1 MKNEKDKLS
10 KIEVSGNFLTKETK
24 GKDLVILSDEV
35 SVCILN
41 LSPSKTSFHY
51 SLYLSNKD
59 KNKNEKWEHLSFDIK
74 PEMNLTHFINND
86 KDCFQWFTKENI
98 YILQITFDELDE
110 RKLFNFWKILEQC
123 LCSIDKNIPIDR
135 ARLTIKKTSI
145 KYVKEYGEIDDIDKH
160 TDNMIKKLEIEIN
173 KKAEEEKLIQAIK
186 NMQITPPKIETVIN
200 LEVSKNLFRAEG
212 ELFNYDTD
220 KDESI
225 KLNEGKKL
233 LLTIYHLDSQKYE
246 YAVCSQTL
254 DGLLISF
261 DKINEDICGQ
271 ILDNENLKFFCWI
284 SHKCYTNIIGDCLGF
299 SFDKKEDAKELSKI
313 LDKCFYETK
322 NKQPYE
328 NIDEDNRKILEKAT
342 DYNNIDCFSSDED
355 EDKNEK
361 VENSETSDNSGKLKK
376 NKKNREEIL
385 DLDENF
391 KEIDS
396 SKEIL
401 NKFCINSLSNDRTF
415 CITDNNE
422 IVVYKANEQN
432 DTFEKLSSMPV
443 VQEYENNNNICFS
456 HGLLY
461 KSENNI
467 LLLDENNPFILYQ
480 YDLPKEKI
488 VNEWK
493 TEKISISD
501 VCSFK
506 KTAQTTDEPLIYGVN
521 SKSVF
526 TLDERVNN
534 KNNIVDIKTYNTKNY
549 ANKIMS
555 NSNGQFV
562 TGSIK
567 GDVRLYDKMGIKAKN
582 LFSFYGDPIRYID
595 ISSDDQYILLTCDKY
610 LILIN
615 SGCTE
620 ENKNSFLK
628 TIKTIERKTP
638 LRLQIKTTD
647 IVKYGLNNANYT
659 PAKFNM
665 NKNGENNIITSLGE
679 YIIIWNYND
688 IRKGKIASYK
698 IKKVNDLVIDND
710 FKLGKGNKIVI
721 TMPTKIRI
729 QNQKKIFG

>member
-1 MKNEKDKLS
+1 M
-10 KIEVSGNFLTKETK
+10 
-24 GKDLVILSDEV
+24 
-35 SVCILN
+35 
-41 LSPSKTSFHY
+41 
-51 SLYLSNKD
+51 
-59 KNKNEKWEHLSFDIK
+59 
-74 PEMNLTHFINND
+74 
-86 KDCFQWFTKENI
+86 
-98 YILQITFDELDE
+98 
-110 RKLFNFWKILEQC
+110 
-123 LCSIDKNIPIDR
+123 
-135 ARLTIKKTSI
+135 
-145 KYVKEYGEIDDIDKH
+145 
-160 TDNMIKKLEIEIN
+160 
-173 KKAEEEKLIQAIK
+173 
-186 NMQITPPKIETVIN
+186 
-200 LEVSKNLFRAEG
+200 
-212 ELFNYDTD
+212 
-220 KDESI
+220 
-225 KLNEGKKL
+225 
-233 LLTIYHLDSQKYE
+233 
-246 YAVCSQTL
+246 
-254 DGLLISF
+254 
-261 DKINEDICGQ
+261 
-271 ILDNENLKFFCWI
+271 
-284 SHKCYTNIIGDCLGF
+284 
-299 SFDKKEDAKELSKI
+299 
-313 LDKCFYETK
+313 
-322 NKQPYE
+322 
-328 NIDEDNRKILEKAT
+328 
-342 DYNNIDCFSSDED
+342 
-355 EDKNEK
+355 
-361 VENSETSDNSGKLKK
+361 
-376 NKKNREEIL
+376 
-385 DLDENF
+385 
-391 KEIDS
+391 
-396 SKEIL
+396 

-549 ANKIMS
+549 TNKIMS

-567 GDVRLYDKMGIKAKN
+567 GDIRLYDKMGIKAKN

-665 NKNGENNIITSLGE
+665 NKSGENNIITSLGE

>member
-1 MKNEKDKLS
+1 M
-10 KIEVSGNFLTKETK
+10 
-24 GKDLVILSDEV
+24 
-35 SVCILN
+35 
-41 LSPSKTSFHY
+41 
-51 SLYLSNKD
+51 
-59 KNKNEKWEHLSFDIK
+59 
-74 PEMNLTHFINND
+74 
-86 KDCFQWFTKENI
+86 
-98 YILQITFDELDE
+98 
-110 RKLFNFWKILEQC
+110 
-123 LCSIDKNIPIDR
+123 
-135 ARLTIKKTSI
+135 
-145 KYVKEYGEIDDIDKH
+145 
-160 TDNMIKKLEIEIN
+160 
-173 KKAEEEKLIQAIK
+173 
-186 NMQITPPKIETVIN
+186 
-200 LEVSKNLFRAEG
+200 
-212 ELFNYDTD
+212 
-220 KDESI
+220 
-225 KLNEGKKL
+225 
-233 LLTIYHLDSQKYE
+233 
-246 YAVCSQTL
+246 
-254 DGLLISF
+254 
-261 DKINEDICGQ
+261 
-271 ILDNENLKFFCWI
+271 
-284 SHKCYTNIIGDCLGF
+284 
-299 SFDKKEDAKELSKI
+299 
-313 LDKCFYETK
+313 
-322 NKQPYE
+322 
-328 NIDEDNRKILEKAT
+328 
-342 DYNNIDCFSSDED
+342 
-355 EDKNEK
+355 
-361 VENSETSDNSGKLKK
+361 
-376 NKKNREEIL
+376 
-385 DLDENF
+385 
-391 KEIDS
+391 
-396 SKEIL
+396 

-534 KNNIVDIKTYNTKNY
+534 KNNIVEIKTYNTKNY

-567 GDVRLYDKMGIKAKN
+567 GDIRLYDKMGIKAKN

-665 NKNGENNIITSLGE
+665 NKSGENNIITSLGE